1 MAVRIP
7 AAEVEL
13 ALPND
18 PRSAARARRCVDELH
33 GHAHPETLAKAR
45 LLITE
50 LVAAGITPEG
60 TDDLQIRMEVTD
72 GRVRG
77 ELDPPPPLKA
87 EPSGWG
93 LVLVRRIADR
103 WGTTPDGRVWFEV
116 AQGRRGRFAR

>member
-50 LVAAGITPEG
+50 LVAAGITPDGAE
-60 TDDLQIRMEVTD
+60 DLHVRLTATD

-77 ELDPPPPLKA
+77 ELNPPVPLNA
-87 EPSGWG
+87 GPSGWG

-103 WGTTPDGRVWFEV
+103 WGTTPEGQVWFEV
-116 AQGRRGRFAR
+116 ARVRGRFSR